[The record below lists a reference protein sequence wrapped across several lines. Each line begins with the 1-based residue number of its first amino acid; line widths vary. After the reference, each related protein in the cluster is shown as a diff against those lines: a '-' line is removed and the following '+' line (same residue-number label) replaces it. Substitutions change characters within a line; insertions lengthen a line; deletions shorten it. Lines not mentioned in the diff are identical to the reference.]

1 MEDKVDIIDRNS
13 IAQFIYQDGKL
24 MLVAKVDGE
33 INIYPE
39 QQNIPGMETKIESID
54 INWIKNECVVLP
66 TGISMESH
74 DTLITDL
81 KKYFEEK
88 FIFEEQQLWLL
99 ALYAY
104 YTWHYDR
111 LETAPYLFIVG
122 DIETGI
128 SDLEGNFK
136 VWSFL
141 RNN

>member
-39 QQNIPGMETKIESID
+39 QQNIPGLETKIEPID

-81 KKYFEEK
+81 KEFFEKK
-88 FIFEEQQLWLL
+88 FIFPFR
-99 ALYAY
+99 
-104 YTWHYDR
+104 TR
-111 LETAPYLFIVG
+111 SV
-122 DIETGI
+122 
-128 SDLEGNFK
+128 
-136 VWSFL
+136 
-141 RNN
+141 